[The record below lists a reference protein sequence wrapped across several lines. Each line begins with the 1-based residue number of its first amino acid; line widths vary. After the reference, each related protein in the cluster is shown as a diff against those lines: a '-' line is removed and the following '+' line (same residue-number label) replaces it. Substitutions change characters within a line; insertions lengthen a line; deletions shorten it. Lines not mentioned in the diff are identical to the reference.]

1 MLKKFNNTFTSARA
15 AAGDAYHK
23 SREELSKRYES
34 VSSELKE
41 RLDDPESVTA
51 WCSWC
56 GNECVHHRVVER
68 TVGRSTYSCSHCAF
82 ATVVCRYC
90 SNMAKAAS
98 LDVRNSDLEEGPSG
112 NRVSSFFKDNW
123 TNELCSEHDGT
134 TPDFSK
140 ATLKIADLSEFADL
154 MKPRQKNYY
163 GLAKTTA
170 VVAGGAAA
178 LGTGAIFAAPGIA
191 AAMGSAGLLG
201 AAGSGAAISSLSGA
215 ALTSAAVAKLG
226 VGGLAIVSAA
236 GAGLGGKTGFG
247 IANSYLKDVPDFN
260 FVQVQKGAS
269 DSRHSVI
276 VVNGLLSEQDGKRIN
291 EEKWIEL
298 TEDWASGLHGV
309 HGDEDVWHLN
319 WEAKNLVKFGKWIS
333 SARNGLA
340 AKGISSAIAM
350 GSKRMAKGASIAG
363 WALTASEYIS
373 NPWHSAMVN
382 AEKTGVLLA
391 EAISR
396 TEGQTFTLM
405 GHSLGARV
413 VFFAL
418 MALATKKERYIKNV
432 ILMGGAVGRDNVESW
447 CAAESALTGT
457 LYNCHS
463 ANDGVLKFLYQ
474 SANLGLSRPA
484 GLGPSVPTAFN
495 VNCTDFISGHT
506 VWKKNLPK
514 VMDRIASL
522 QCP

>member
-269 DSRHSVI
+269 DRRHSVI

-319 WEAKNLVKFGKWIS
+319 WEAKNLIKFGKWIS

-382 AEKTGVLLA
+382 AEKTGVVLA

-484 GLGPSVPTAFN
+484 GLGPAVPTAFN

>member
-1 MLKKFNNTFTSARA
+1 MLKKFTKTLNSARS
-15 AAGDAYHK
+15 AAGEVYSK
-23 SREELSKRYES
+23 SKEGLSKHYES
-34 VSSELKE
+34 VSSEIKD
-41 RLDDPESVTA
+41 RLDDPESLAA

-56 GNECVHHRVVER
+56 GNHCVHNRVVER
-68 TVGRSTYSCSHCAF
+68 KVGRSTYSCSHCSF
-82 ATVVCRYC
+82 ATVICRYC
-90 SNMAKAAS
+90 DNMAKAAS
-98 LDVRNSDLEEGPSG
+98 LDVKNSDLEEGLSG

-140 ATLKIADLSEFADL
+140 ATMKISDLSEFADL

-163 GLAKTTA
+163 GMAKTTA

-178 LGTGAIFAAPGIA
+178 VGTGAIFAAPGIA
-191 AAMGSAGLLG
+191 AAMGSAGVLG
-201 AAGSGAAISSLSGA
+201 AAGTGTAISSLSGA

-236 GAGLGGKTGFG
+236 GVGLGGKTGFG

-260 FVQVQKGAS
+260 FVRVQKAATYS
-269 DSRHSVI
+269 NHSVI
-276 VVNGLLSEQDGKRIN
+276 VVNGLLSEQDGKKISD
-291 EEKWIEL
+291 EKWAEL
-298 TEDWASGLHGV
+298 NADWISGLHDV
-309 HGDEDVWHLN
+309 HGGEDIWHLN

-333 SARNGLA
+333 SARSGLA
-340 AKGISSAIAM
+340 AKGVSSAIAV
-350 GSKRMAKGASIAG
+350 GSKKIAKGTSVAG
-363 WALTASEYIS
+363 WALTASEYLF

-382 AEKTGVLLA
+382 AEKTGVVLA

-418 MALATKKERYIKNV
+418 MALSTKKECYIKDV
-432 ILMGGAVGRDNVESW
+432 ILMGGAVGRDDVESW

-463 ANDGVLKFLYQ
+463 ANDGVLKYLYQ
-474 SANLGLSRPA
+474 SANVGLSKPA
-484 GLGPSVPTAFN
+484 GLGPAVPTAFN
-495 VNCTDFISGHT
+495 VDCTDFISGHT

-514 VMDRIASL
+514 VLDRIASL
-522 QCP
+522 K